1 MLQKV
6 NVKFIKN
13 PEEFNLNDPIFIEG
27 LPGIGHVG
35 KLVADHLVNEL
46 GTQKAVEICS
56 HYFPPQVM
64 VEEDG
69 TIRMPKNEVYVYKSD
84 SKSPDLVI
92 LVGDFQSIS
101 SEGHFE
107 LVNAY
112 MDIAKR
118 FRTSRIFTLGG
129 YGIGRLVEEP
139 YVLGAAN
146 NRQLIEELASFG
158 VRFDKGE
165 PGGGIIGASGLLLGV
180 AELEGIPAACLM
192 GVTSGYMVD
201 PKSAK
206 AVLDILMK
214 MLNISVSI
222 EALEERAKEME
233 RVIAQIKE
241 MQETAIQQWKS
252 DEDLR
257 YFG

>member
-6 NVKFIKN
+6 NINFLKD
-13 PEEFNLNDPIFIEG
+13 PEEFKLSDPIFIEG

-46 GTQKAVEICS
+46 ETEKIVEICS

-69 TIRMPKNEVYVYKSD
+69 TIRMPKNEVYVYKSN
-84 SKSPDLVI
+84 SGSPDLVI

-112 MDIAKR
+112 MDIARK
-118 FRTSRIFTLGG
+118 FNCSKIFTLGG
-129 YGIGRLVEEP
+129 YGVGRLVEEP

-146 NRQLIEELASFG
+146 NKELISELTSFG

-180 AELEGIPAACLM
+180 AELDNIPAACLM

-201 PKSAK
+201 PKSAS
-206 AVLDILMK
+206 AVLDILMR
-214 MLNISVSI
+214 MLKIEVSV
-222 EALEERAKEME
+222 EALDERAKEME
-233 RVIAQIKE
+233 KVIAQIKE
-241 MQETAIQQWKS
+241 MQETAVQQWKS